1 MPIYRAPL
9 RDFQFLLHEWLN
21 IGQYKDMQGFGDATP
36 DFTEALLSEAARFST
51 EVLLPINGIGDKEG
65 CKFNNGEVTMAPGFK
80 EAYQQYAQGGWGSFT
95 GDPTYGGQGLPEVL
109 NMPITEM
116 ISACNVSFG
125 LFPALTHGA
134 YNAIHFHGSDELK
147 ATYLPKMI
155 TGEWTG
161 VMGLT
166 EPQSG
171 TDLGLIRTK
180 AEPNGDGSFNI
191 TGGKIFISCGE
202 HDGAENIIHLV
213 LAKLPD
219 APPGVK
225 GISLFVV
232 PKFLVNADGSL
243 GARNTYSTGAI
254 EHKMGLHASPTCV
267 MNYDG
272 AKGWLVGEPHKG
284 LRYMFTMMN
293 EARIYVGMQGLG
305 LAEVSY
311 QNAHAY
317 AKDRLQGRALN
328 GAKQPEKPAD
338 PLTVHPDVRRMLL
351 SMRAF
356 TEGGR
361 ALALYAALQV
371 DISKKHAD
379 KEVRE
384 EADRW
389 VQLATPII
397 KAYFTD
403 QGSEVTNTGMQ
414 VLGGYGYIKEYGMEQ
429 YVRDARIAQIYEGAN
444 GIQALDLVGR
454 KMPQGFG
461 RLLRT
466 FFHPATDFVAKHR
479 NNPEMSE
486 FTKPLYK
493 GIDSLQKASLWIA
506 QKGLSN
512 KDEAAGAS
520 YDYMTMFGHVMLG
533 YIWAQMAEVA
543 IEKKKAGGN
552 TQFYDDKLMVARF
565 FLNKVLPRHYGLLA
579 TLTTGVKNLELPDT
593 Y

>member
-21 IGQYKDMQGFGDATP
+21 IGQYKDLPGFADATP
-36 DFTEALLSEAARFST
+36 EFSESLLAEAERFAS
-51 EVLLPINGIGDKEG
+51 EVLLPINQVGDTEG
-65 CKFNNGEVTMAPGFK
+65 CTFDNGTVTAAPGFK
-80 EAYQQYAQGGWGSFT
+80 DAYQQYAQSGWGSFT
-95 GDPTYGGQGLPEVL
+95 GDPAYGGQGLPEVL

-147 ATYLPKMI
+147 TRFLPKMI

-161 VMGLT
+161 VMCLT
-166 EPQSG
+166 EPQAG
-171 TDLGLIRTK
+171 TDLGLIRTR
-180 AEPNGDGSFNI
+180 AEPNADGSYSI
-191 TGGKIFISCGE
+191 TGTKIFISCGE
-202 HDGAENIIHLV
+202 HDAAENIIHLI

-225 GISLFVV
+225 GISLFVA
-232 PKFLVNADGSL
+232 PKFFEDGE
-243 GARNTYSTGAI
+243 RNKITCGSI

-272 AKGWLVGEPHKG
+272 AKAWLIGEPHRG
-284 LRYMFTMMN
+284 LKYMFTMMN

-305 LAEVSY
+305 LAEAAY

-317 AKDRLQGRALN
+317 AKDRLQGRSIT
-328 GAKQPEKPAD
+328 GAKFPDKPAD

-351 SMRAF
+351 TMRSF
-356 TEGGR
+356 TEGAR
-361 ALALYAALQV
+361 ALALYTALQV
-371 DISKKHAD
+371 DISKKHPD
-379 KEVRE
+379 QEVRE
-384 EADRW
+384 EADRF
-389 VQLATPII
+389 VQLATPVI
-397 KAYFTD
+397 KGFYTD
-403 QGSEVTNTGMQ
+403 QGTECASTGMQ

-429 YVRDARIAQIYEGAN
+429 FLRDARIAQIYEGAN

-461 RLLRT
+461 KLLRS
-466 FFHPATDFVAKHR
+466 FFHPATEFVAKHR
-479 NNPEMSE
+479 NNPEMAE

-493 GIDSLQKASLWIA
+493 AIDSLQKASLWIA

-533 YIWAQMAEVA
+533 YVWAQMAEMA
-543 IEKKKAGGN
+543 LSHKGDA
-552 TQFYDDKLMVARF
+552 FYEDKLKVARF
-565 FLNKVLPRHYGLLA
+565 YMNKVLPKHYGLLA
-579 TLTTGVKNLELPDT
+579 TLTGGVKNMELPEAV
-593 Y
+593 